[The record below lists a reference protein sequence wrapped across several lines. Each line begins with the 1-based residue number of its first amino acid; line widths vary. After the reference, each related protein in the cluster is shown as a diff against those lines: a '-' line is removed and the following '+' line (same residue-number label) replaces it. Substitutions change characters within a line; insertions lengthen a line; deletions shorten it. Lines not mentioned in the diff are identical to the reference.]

1 MDKEEI
7 KEILIKIENE
17 RKIINQTIDLLSEDE
32 IKMRISEILKID
44 NGDFYLN
51 YLNLLKNKLTT

>member
-7 KEILIKIENE
+7 KEILINIENE
-17 RKIINQTIDLLSEDE
+17 RKEINQTIDLLSEDE
-32 IKMRISEILKID
+32 IKMRIIELSKID

-51 YLNLLKNKLTT
+51 YVNLLKNKLTT